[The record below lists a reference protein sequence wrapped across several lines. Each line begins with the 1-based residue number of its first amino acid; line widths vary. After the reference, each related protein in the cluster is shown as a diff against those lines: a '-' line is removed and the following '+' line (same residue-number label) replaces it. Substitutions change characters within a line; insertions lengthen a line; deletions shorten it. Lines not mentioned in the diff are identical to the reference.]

1 MRMAEACRLCGAYEP
16 QLQKRGDWRAN
27 GQLEDE
33 RHFTGSDPC
42 FAARAELLSAAAVPG
57 CSGTGGSGGVPDRSP
72 TVALGTRHTPAWS
85 RIFSG
90 LPGDALPGAP
100 KQDSHRVAGTGD
112 SGCGPSPS
120 LSASYRERS
129 CGHFDR
135 RETMK
140 TWLSVLAGLV
150 VAVLVALGWRY
161 FGGST
166 VPAGQPALMKLTA
179 GNFDELRAAFDAARG
194 KVRIVL
200 LLSPT

>member
-1 MRMAEACRLCGAYEP
+1 
-16 QLQKRGDWRAN
+16 
-27 GQLEDE
+27 
-33 RHFTGSDPC
+33 
-42 FAARAELLSAAAVPG
+42 
-57 CSGTGGSGGVPDRSP
+57 
-72 TVALGTRHTPAWS
+72 
-85 RIFSG
+85 
-90 LPGDALPGAP
+90 
-100 KQDSHRVAGTGD
+100 
-112 SGCGPSPS
+112 
-120 LSASYRERS
+120 
-129 CGHFDR
+129 
-135 RETMK
+135 MK